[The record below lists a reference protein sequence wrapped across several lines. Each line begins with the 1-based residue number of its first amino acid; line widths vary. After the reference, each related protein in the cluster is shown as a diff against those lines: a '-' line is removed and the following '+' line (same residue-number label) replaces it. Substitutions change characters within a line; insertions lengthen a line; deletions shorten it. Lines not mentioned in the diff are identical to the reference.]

1 MWSAIEG
8 RSLRMMWHGGNWL
21 GGSIVMTVAMVVFWL
36 VLVTA
41 VVFTVRYIRSVT
53 PSGTGSALAAAAGP
67 SSAES
72 LLAERFARGEID
84 DDEYQRKLM
93 LLHQHR

>member
-1 MWSAIEG
+1 
-8 RSLRMMWHGGNWL
+8 MMWHGGNWL
-21 GGSIVMTVAMVVFWL
+21 GGSIVMTAAMVVFWL

-41 VVFTVRYIRSVT
+41 VVLTVRYILSVT
-53 PSGTGSALAAAAGP
+53 PSGTGSATAAGP

-93 LLHQHR
+93 LLQQHR